1 MISPAETTLPPVR
14 GLDDRFRRTLEV
26 PGVLADGQNVQDT
39 MRIGRAAINHV
50 RTKGPAIL
58 QVHTFRFNGHSP
70 ADPEHERNRK
80 DEKRWARA
88 ACDPIKI
95 FEESADATRVD
106 MAACTAQAKDTV
118 QKALQFANAS
128 PPPPMDLA
136 GQIEK
141 SPAAR
146 LTSTASGFCSGSSV
160 HSRYRTATSAT
171 NSFCST
177 WSARRACDQKFQRA
191 VRRRGVS

>member
-1 MISPAETTLPPVR
+1 
-14 GLDDRFRRTLEV
+14 
-26 PGVLADGQNVQDT
+26 

-136 GQIEK
+136 GQLEYPDPTGAVDYSTREPVMGLAAAEEITKAIVPEATLTALKARIE
-141 SPAAR
+141 
-146 LTSTASGFCSGSSV
+146 
-160 HSRYRTATSAT
+160 
-171 NSFCST
+171 
-177 WSARRACDQKFQRA
+177 
-191 VRRRGVS
+191 VRRRTGCMHM

>member
-1 MISPAETTLPPVR
+1 
-14 GLDDRFRRTLEV
+14 
-26 PGVLADGQNVQDT
+26 

-95 FEESADATRVD
+95 FEESADVTRVD
-106 MAACTAQAKDTV
+106 VEGCTSRAKEEV
-118 QKALQFANAS
+118 RKALEFANAS
-128 PPPPMDLA
+128 PPP
-136 GQIEK
+136 
-141 SPAAR
+141 SP
-146 LTSTASGFCSGSSV
+146 
-160 HSRYRTATSAT
+160 H
-171 NSFCST
+171 
-177 WSARRACDQKFQRA
+177 ARRGAGVPRL
-191 VRRRGVS
+191 VRRSGLQSKRTSDGPGEGARSHRDDRTG